1 MKYVK
6 ICKPDRCNVMNMIY
20 DRVRGNKY
28 RLKYIK
34 NVSCARQIYTWAHIY
49 IYIHISRI
57 KDKIMKFEIQ
67 NIKIII

>member
-28 RLKYIK
+28 TIALKYAK
-34 NVSCARQIYTWAHIY
+34 NMSHAR
-49 IYIHISRI
+49 
-57 KDKIMKFEIQ
+57 
-67 NIKIII
+67 